1 MRYVVVALLLVCAL
15 SGTAVAQESP
25 NVAAATTTFDVD
37 LQPDGDAD
45 WTVRTTIPL
54 DTDEER
60 AGFRSYAEEFE
71 DGETAASPGI
81 AFFESAAAAAS
92 TAADRE
98 MSITAVDRNY
108 TVGNDSG
115 TLVLRFQWTNFLDP
129 TGDGY
134 ELGDALLTEDG
145 TWLRSLEPGQEI
157 RIRTPPGYEIQRSIE
172 ARQEND
178 SLVVTGPESFDS
190 EEFSVTY
197 AAEDSPGQS
206 PEDPDEGVDLVAAA
220 LLGLLFLVVLVL
232 AVWRWRGGEPIGAV
246 DRDEPSPPADAPEPE
261 TSEPEPEGNGG
272 VDPELLSDE
281 ERVETLLEANGGRMR
296 QADIVAETD
305 WSDAKVSQ
313 LLSRMADEGRVE
325 KLRLGRENVIS
336 LPEETEE

>member
-15 SGTAVAQESP
+15 SGPAVAQESP
-25 NVAAATTTFDVD
+25 NVATATTTFDVD

-45 WTVRTTIPL
+45 WTVRTTIPF
-54 DTDEER
+54 DTDDER
-60 AGFRSYAEEFE
+60 AGFRSYAEEFAA
-71 DGETAASPGI
+71 GEAAGSPEI

-98 MSITAVDRNY
+98 MSITAVERNY
-108 TVGNDSG
+108 TVGNSSG
-115 TLVLRFQWTNFLDP
+115 TLVLQFRWTNFLEP

-134 ELGDALLTEDG
+134 RLSDALLTEDG
-145 TWLRSLEPGQEI
+145 TWLRSLESGQEI
-157 RIRTPPGYEIQRSIE
+157 QIRTPPGYEIQRSIE

-178 SLVVTGPESFDS
+178 SLVVTGPESFDP

-197 AAEDSPGQS
+197 AAESSPSQS
-206 PEDPDEGVDLVAAA
+206 PSEPDEGIDALAAA

-232 AVWRWRGGEPIGAV
+232 AVWRWRGGEPIAPENG
-246 DRDEPSPPADAPEPE
+246 DGPSPSTDAPAPEP
-261 TSEPEPEGNGG
+261 SEPEEEEAH

-281 ERVETLLEANGGRMR
+281 ERVETLLESNGGRMR
-296 QADIVAETD
+296 QADIVSETD

-336 LPEETEE
+336 LPDDEE